1 MMAKIK
7 DWLIDME
14 NMVYEALERG
24 FTSYEDVLAYVN
36 TYMVA
41 DSDYVREVLVKF
53 NEGWE

>member
-1 MMAKIK
+1 MAKIK